1 MRQQA
6 SHYTDTAYDQREADY
21 ALAGEERTA
30 EYQQDYPRRDRR
42 LPAILLTV
50 AVMALFAGGLWFAY
64 VQGTK
69 HAPVATAQRDGV
81 PLLRADDRPT
91 KVKPEQ
97 PGGMKVPDQN
107 VSLYNDKPGGA
118 PVEKLLPQPEQPMPR
133 PAPAP
138 EAAAPASPP
147 ASPPAAA
154 AAPGPPAPAATPAKP
169 TAKAA
174 AEAKPPAPPKPAAA
188 PAKTATPGAAET
200 AAAGKIEVRL
210 ASVRTPESAREEWA
224 RMKRE
229 NADLLGNLRANAVP
243 VDLGEKGT
251 YYRIQAGPF
260 TDAAAAERL
269 CAELKKR
276 SHGCLLAR

>member
-1 MRQQA
+1 MLQST
-6 SHYTDTAYDQREADY
+6 SHYADTLYDHREDDY
-21 ALAGEERTA
+21 GLLGEPRSED
-30 EYQQDYPRRDRR
+30 QQEFPRRDRR
-42 LPAILLTV
+42 LPAVLLTM

-69 HAPVATAQRDGV
+69 HAPIAAMAQRDGV

-107 VSLYNDKPGGA
+107 VSLYDEKAGGP

-138 EAAAPASPP
+138 D
-147 ASPPAAA
+147 
-154 AAPGPPAPAATPAKP
+154 PPAPQASAEPALAVPNTAPPSAPPATAKP
-169 TAKAA
+169 ATKAA
-174 AEAKPPAPPKPAAA
+174 EPKPAAA
-188 PAKTATPGAAET
+188 TGR
-200 AAAGKIEVRL
+200 IEVRL
-210 ASVRTPESAREEWA
+210 ASVRTPDSAREEWA
-224 RMKRE
+224 RLKRE
-229 NADLLGNLRANAVP
+229 NADLLGSLHANAVP

-260 TDAAAAERL
+260 ADAAAAERL

-276 SHGCLLAR
+276 NHGCLLAR

>member
-1 MRQQA
+1 MRQPA
-6 SHYTDTAYDQREADY
+6 SHYPDSVYDQREEDY
-21 ALAGEERTA
+21 ALVGDERAEE
-30 EYQQDYPRRDRR
+30 QPRHDRR

-64 VQGTK
+64 LQGTR
-69 HAPVATAQRDGV
+69 HAPAGTAQRDGV
-81 PLLRADDRPT
+81 PLLRADERPT

-107 VSLYNDKPGGA
+107 VSLYNDKPGAA

-133 PAPAP
+133 PVPAP
-138 EAAAPASPP
+138 EVAAPTASP
-147 ASPPAAA
+147 PPAAA
-154 AAPGPPAPAATPAKP
+154 ATAAPPA
-169 TAKAA
+169 
-174 AEAKPPAPPKPAAA
+174 PAAA
-188 PAKTATPGAAET
+188 PAKPAAKAAADAKPPALPKQTVAPAPAAPATAGTTAT
-200 AAAGKIEVRL
+200 GKIEVRL

-243 VDLGEKGT
+243 VDLGDKGT

-260 TDAAAAERL
+260 ADSAAAERL

-276 SHGCLLAR
+276 NHGCILAR